1 MNVVIQEIQHVLLI
15 FIRISVFIYL
25 CPGFSYSA
33 FPDLAK
39 VALSMG
45 LTLAISSVIPMT
57 VATTLPMFLL
67 IGIKEMFIGIALGYI
82 TILFFTAIEMAGTLV
97 DFQVGFSMG
106 AIYDPGLGVQMS
118 NYGRVY
124 YWIAIAIFFFSNVH
138 HIVLT
143 SLIQS
148 FEVIPLDQVAFS
160 HFGTEG
166 MLKLFGH
173 VFEIAILLAI
183 PLIIV
188 ALLSELTLALI
199 SRTVP
204 QINVL
209 ILGMPMKTLVS
220 LIFMFFFLS
229 TLMRNIEDVFP
240 DMIRY
245 MNEFIDSLQL

>member
-1 MNVVIQEIQHVLLI
+1 MVQEIQHILLI
-15 FIRISVFIYL
+15 LIRISFFIAI

-33 FPDLAK
+33 FPNSAK
-39 VALSMG
+39 VALSLG
-45 LTLAISSVIPMT
+45 LAIAVSSFVSPL
-57 VATTLPMFLL
+57 AGDNLWFFFLVGL
-67 IGIKEMFIGIALGYI
+67 KEMFIGIALGYI
-82 TILFFTAIEMAGTLV
+82 TVLFFTGIEMAGNLV

-106 AIYDPGLGVQMS
+106 AIYDPGLGVQVS

-124 YWIAIAIFFFSNVH
+124 YWIALALFFLTNVH
-138 HIVLT
+138 HLVLE
-143 SLIQS
+143 SLIRS
-148 FEVIPLDQVAFS
+148 YTYIPLNEVALNDFAA
-160 HFGTEG
+160 EG
-166 MLKLFGH
+166 MIKLFAH
-173 VFEIAILLAI
+173 VFEIALLLAI

-220 LIFMFFFLS
+220 IVFMFFFLS
-229 TLMRNIEDVFP
+229 TLMRNIGNVFP

-245 MNEFIDSLQL
+245 MEEFIQSLSL

>member
-1 MNVVIQEIQHVLLI
+1 MVQEIQHILLI
-15 FIRISVFIYL
+15 LIRISFFIVI

-33 FPDLAK
+33 FPNSAK
-39 VALSMG
+39 VALSLG
-45 LTLAISSVIPMT
+45 LAIAVSSFVSPL
-57 VATTLPMFLL
+57 AGDNLWFFFLVGL
-67 IGIKEMFIGIALGYI
+67 KEMFIGIALGYI
-82 TILFFTAIEMAGTLV
+82 TVLFFAGVEMAGNLV

-106 AIYDPGLGVQMS
+106 AIYDPGLGVQVS

-124 YWIAIAIFFFSNVH
+124 YWIALALFFLTNVH
-138 HIVLT
+138 HLVLE
-143 SLIQS
+143 SLIRS
-148 FEVIPLDQVAFS
+148 YTYIPLNEVALNDFAA
-160 HFGTEG
+160 EG
-166 MLKLFGH
+166 MIKLFAH
-173 VFEIAILLAI
+173 VFEIALLLAI

-220 LIFMFFFLS
+220 IVFMFFFLS
-229 TLMRNIEDVFP
+229 TLMRNIGNVFP

-245 MNEFIDSLQL
+245 MEEFIQSLSL

>member
-1 MNVVIQEIQHVLLI
+1 MVQEIQHILLI
-15 FIRISVFIYL
+15 LIRISFFIAI

-33 FPDLAK
+33 FPNSAK
-39 VALSMG
+39 VALSLG
-45 LTLAISSVIPMT
+45 LAIAVSSFVSPI
-57 VATTLPMFLL
+57 VGDNLWLFFLVGL
-67 IGIKEMFIGIALGYI
+67 KEMFIGIALGYI
-82 TILFFTAIEMAGTLV
+82 TVLFFTGIEMAGNLV

-106 AIYDPGLGVQMS
+106 AIYDPGLGVQVS

-124 YWIAIAIFFFSNVH
+124 YWIALALFFLTNVH
-138 HIVLT
+138 HLVLE
-143 SLIQS
+143 SLIRS
-148 FEVIPLDQVAFS
+148 YTYIPLNEVALNDFAA
-160 HFGTEG
+160 EG
-166 MLKLFGH
+166 MVKLFAH
-173 VFEIAILLAI
+173 VFEIALLLAI

-220 LIFMFFFLS
+220 IVFMFFFLS
-229 TLMRNIEDVFP
+229 TLMRNIGNVFP

-245 MNEFIDSLQL
+245 MEEFIQSISL